1 MNRYIFLFLIAAF
14 SLLLHAKC
22 VAQKNIVYGAGI
34 TYTVGIPTFVPPGNS
49 SRVAIDTVTSKWY
62 EYAQAGGWRW
72 SGDRVQDISGC
83 SAPAYTPGKA
93 QSRLVLNA
101 CTEAQNGH
109 GPELYKYTG
118 SEWLCLNCGGNYT
131 AGDGIDITGTEITNT
146 APDQVVSI
154 AGAGINAITGTYPN
168 FTVTGT
174 EVDGSVTNELQT
186 LSSGTNTV
194 TLSNSGGTVT
204 VDTDPTNDI
213 TTITAGTG
221 IGVSGTGNSR
231 TVTNTAPDQTVTIS
245 GATGSYPNFTIPTP
259 AVTLNDLTDVT
270 ISSPTN
276 TQVLQYNSATTQ
288 WVNATLSAITGS
300 GQANRLAFF
309 TGSGSI
315 SSESSFTVDSVNNRL
330 TLGPATPHGRLNIAG
345 TGSTSSTI
353 SLSLESDGS
362 PYLSAYDNG
371 SIFIRKS
378 QTIGTTG
385 YFGVKVATPLGNNT
399 GPNWQEV
406 AAFTGGVTL
415 VGSQPFYGARGMSL
429 YVNNQNS
436 SIPNQITG
444 AYFIV
449 QNETGGARATQMRGF
464 EAYMINNATGGTIEE
479 VSGLSVGFL
488 TNPSG
493 STVTNT
499 HGVLIGDMTPAGGA
513 QTNVYSVRC
522 TDINAVLLNT
532 GSGQFGSG
540 TVDASAKINAI
551 STTQGILFPR
561 MTATQRDA
569 IASPPDGLV
578 VYNTTAAKLQ
588 VRAAS
593 AWADLH

>member
-118 SEWLCLNCGGNYT
+118 SAWLCLNCGGNYT

-154 AGAGINAITGTYPN
+154 TGAGINAVTGAYPN

-174 EVDGSVTNELQT
+174 EVDGSATNELQT
-186 LSSGTNTV
+186 LSVAGNNLTISDGNTV
-194 TLSNSGGTVT
+194 TL
-204 VDTDPTNDI
+204 
-213 TTITAGTG
+213 
-221 IGVSGTGNSR
+221 
-231 TVTNTAPDQTVTIS
+231 
-245 GATGSYPNFTIPTP
+245 PTP
-259 AVTLNDLTDVT
+259 SSTLDALTDVT
-270 ISSPTN
+270 ITTPSN
-276 TQVLQYNSATTQ
+276 NQILQYNSATTQ
-288 WVNATLSAITGS
+288 WVNATLAAITGS
-300 GQANRLAFF
+300 GTANYIAKW
-309 TGSGSI
+309 TGSAAQ
-315 SSESSFTVDSVNNRL
+315 T
-330 TLGPATPHGRLNIAG
+330 
-345 TGSTSSTI
+345 TSQI
-353 SLSLESDGS
+353 F
-362 PYLSAYDNG
+362 DNG
-371 SIFIRKS
+371 TNIG
-378 QTIGTTG
+378 IGTTG
-385 YFGVKVATPLGNNT
+385 PVTKMHLLGNVGSGLTFRIENINS
-399 GPNWQEV
+399 GVNPAYAQLELKGNN
-406 AAFTGGVTL
+406 AGAGGVFKACS
-415 VGSQPFYGARGMSL
+415 GY
-429 YVNNQNS
+429 
-436 SIPNQITG
+436 TG
-444 AYFIV
+444 YKTILANDFGFTNV
-449 QNETGGARATQMRGF
+449 FSGNMCFLNDVSTGN
-464 EAYMINNATGGTIEE
+464 INF
-479 VSGLSVGFL
+479 S
-488 TNPSG
+488 
-493 STVTNT
+493 
-499 HGVLIGDMTPAGGA
+499 AGGLA
-513 QTNVYSVRC
+513 SGGILLNN
-522 TDINAVLLNT
+522 INAV
-532 GSGQFGSG
+532 GVG
-540 TVDASAKINAI
+540 TSSPNISAKIDI
-551 STTQGILFPR
+551 TSTTSGILFPR

-593 AWADLH
+593 AWVDLH